1 MLLHGKVLSEK
12 EKFAEQFTDFAMAD
26 RSILETL
33 ELFILTASCWWSV
46 LRMWPCFL
54 KQTYKSLLF
63 IPDSLDSFVGLA
75 VISKPSNQPIWLRV

>member
-33 ELFILTASCWWSV
+33 ELFILTASC
-46 LRMWPCFL
+46 
-54 KQTYKSLLF
+54 
-63 IPDSLDSFVGLA
+63 
-75 VISKPSNQPIWLRV
+75 